1 MSKENTWLKVHFM
14 TNKLPYLM
22 QNKQIL
28 LLLLP
33 RKTQSFANKVT
44 KKTILQYL
52 IVNEF
57 TKGVYQDT
65 L

>member
-1 MSKENTWLKVHFM
+1 M